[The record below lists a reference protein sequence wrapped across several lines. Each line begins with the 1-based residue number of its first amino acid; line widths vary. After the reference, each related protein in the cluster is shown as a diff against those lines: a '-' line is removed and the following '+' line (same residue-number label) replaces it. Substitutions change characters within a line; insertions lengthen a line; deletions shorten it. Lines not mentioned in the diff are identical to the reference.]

1 MGSADVTT
9 CEQATD
15 RVVPLPETLKGPI
28 EEIRDILE
36 RVVEA
41 AALPAEVARA
51 SASATPLVPLL
62 AAAGCA
68 RQADMLAN
76 GIRYM
81 DSATAIWTQ
90 HCAAPL
96 TASAREFDDEVFQ
109 AFDCVCWTLEW
120 EDPENHGPLPA
131 GIEVIEL
138 RAVAA

>member
-1 MGSADVTT
+1 MSAR
-9 CEQATD
+9 CEQTMD
-15 RVVPLPETLKGPI
+15 RVVPLPATLKGPI

-51 SASATPLVPLL
+51 SAAAAPLVPLL
-62 AAAGCA
+62 TAAGCL
-68 RQADMLAN
+68 RQATMLAN

-81 DSATAIWTQ
+81 DSATAIWTE
-90 HCAAPL
+90 HCTAPL
-96 TASAREFDDEVFQ
+96 TASARQFDDEVFQ

-120 EDPENHGPLPA
+120 EEPEHHQPLPA

-138 RAVAA
+138 RAVA